1 MPGYWTTEAR
11 EAARQRILKH
21 KPWVQST
28 GPKTEQGKTI
38 ASRNAMTFVNQVKE
52 GMWCYLPKHKVF
64 ARQDTVKG
72 KELVE
77 LYQRNHSFYGDRSFL
92 INGINRYGDRWLDEL
107 I

>member
-28 GPKTEQGKTI
+28 GPKTEQGKAI
-38 ASRNAMTFVNQVKE
+38 ASRNAMTFANQVRE

-64 ARQDTVKG
+64 ARQDTLQGSKLIKVYT
-72 KELVE
+72 E
-77 LYQRNHSFYGDRSFL
+77 NNWFYGDRSFL
-92 INGINRYGDRWLDEL
+92 VNGINRYGDRWLDEL